1 MAGRA
6 SIDKR
11 MRISVAVGVLGVAV
25 LACLAYAVLHECCVI
40 EARWLYR

>member
-1 MAGRA
+1 MAA
-6 SIDKR
+6 QAPIDKR
-11 MRISVAVGVLGVAV
+11 MRISVAVGLLGVAL